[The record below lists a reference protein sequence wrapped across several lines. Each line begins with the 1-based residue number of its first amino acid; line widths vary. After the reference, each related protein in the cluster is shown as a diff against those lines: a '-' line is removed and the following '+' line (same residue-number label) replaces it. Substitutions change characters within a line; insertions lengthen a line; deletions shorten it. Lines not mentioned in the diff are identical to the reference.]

1 MRKYFSD
8 VKHFYSTN
16 CTSVVNE
23 AQHLQSSNMK
33 INILFVRM
41 WVCLSASRLII
52 KRDVGT
58 TESS

>member
-41 WVCLSASRLII
+41 
-52 KRDVGT
+52 
-58 TESS
+58 